1 MFENWSEF
9 EVDLSSVRQAV
20 GGGCFVRGS
29 QSSWR
34 QAVYDI
40 DWDPIAAVLCGTV
53 HGKNGTRYAP
63 EAEFV
68 SGARPALFARGR
80 CACVA
85 GGACQH
91 VVALIC
97 AALAASGIDL
107 AAAVPAPRSAGSCDR
122 PPSRRGPAADARP
135 TVLVAIEVKLAI
147 PRTHS
152 PRLVSRLVERGPG
165 GDWVHG
171 NLTWGSLETAGRRD
185 TYLAPQVELLRE
197 LCTLYQAGGQ
207 NICGRERLLDLSAVD
222 DDRLWE
228 LLDEAVKLNLPLVH
242 AETGEELLPSQEGRF
257 HLNIVV
263 AGPAGG
269 YRMTPVVLT
278 ADQEPVLP
286 VAFIGAQQ
294 AHGAVCR
301 SLARATDPP
310 GSGRLRLV
318 RLARPVP
325 AGRLQEQALDG
336 RPQEIRAGAEFAF
349 RTREYPWLRQHADV
363 ISSDRS
369 FVPPVISA
377 PKLALRIYPRSAGKF
392 DLQWG
397 WDYEADGQRL
407 WSEFER
413 HRDDEEYRSAKAEDD
428 LLRCLDLPL
437 EHYGLGCSR
446 RSGASRPQPIPQAR
460 LTGQQA
466 ITFLAELLP
475 KLTAEPRVRVEFLRD
490 GADDPGIT
498 RSRRF
503 TSATDEVT
511 GISDWFDLDI
521 QFSVAG
527 HVVPLRLVFLALYHG
542 LHRLELP
549 DGACL
554 PLDGPELEGLARLI
568 RESRALVDPKPT
580 TKSRY
585 FDQRVNGLATFDVN
599 EEQFA
604 WRKRWQEWLAQGV
617 RDVEPPAGLHAKLE
631 PHQQRGFE
639 WLVSLWE
646 HQLGGI
652 LADEMG
658 LGKTL
663 QCLAL
668 ISYARAREEGGK
680 PVLIVVPTSV
690 MRTWWEETQ
699 KFTPDLSVV
708 WVTKTIASHGES
720 LDALAENADIVLTTY
735 RLLRLDFE
743 HYQKLDWSILF
754 LDEAQNVNHL
764 MTQTYGHV
772 RRLRAP
778 VKIPVTGTPLENNLE
793 ELWSLL
799 SIAAPGLFPSPE
811 EFLDEY
817 AHPIVDK
824 DDQQQLVHLRRRID
838 PLILRRTKQEAE
850 ICLPAKREYLLEV
863 ELDPWHREVYETW
876 FQRQR
881 EKNLGAD
888 GKLVNRY
895 TALSSLTLL
904 RQLCLHAG
912 LIDDAYADLPSAKI
926 DTLLE
931 QLRELISA
939 GHRALVF
946 SQYARFL
953 RKVRTRLEAEG
964 LTCCYLDGRTRGRKH
979 VVKAFQEGTA
989 PVFLIS
995 LKAGGTGLNLTQ
1007 ADYCFLLDPWWN
1019 PAVEAQA
1026 IARIHRIGQNSEV
1039 NVYRLIARDTVEQ
1052 KVRVL
1057 QARKGQLFDSVLDGG
1072 RALPRWLGD
1081 DSLRELFD

>member
-1 MFENWSEF
+1 M
-9 EVDLSSVRQAV
+9 
-20 GGGCFVRGS
+20 RGS
-29 QSSWR
+29 QPSWR
-34 QAVYDI
+34 QAVQDI
-40 DWDPIAAVLCGTV
+40 NWNPVTAVLGGKV
-53 HGKNGTRYAP
+53 HGANGTRYAP
-63 EAEFV
+63 TATFV
-68 SGARPALFARGR
+68 SGTRPARFADGS

-97 AALAASGIDL
+97 AALAASAIDL
-107 AAAVPAPRSAGSCDR
+107 AAAVPAPRPAGSWDR
-122 PPSRRGPAADARP
+122 PPSRRGSAVDARP
-135 TVLVAIEVKLAI
+135 AVLLAIEVKVAI
-147 PRTHS
+147 PKRHP
-152 PRLVSRLVERGPG
+152 PRLVSRLVERVPG
-165 GDWVHG
+165 GDWVHD

-185 TYLAPQVELLRE
+185 NYPAPQVELLRK
-197 LCTLYQAGGQ
+197 LCALYQAGGQ
-207 NICGRERLLDLSAVD
+207 NLCGLERRLDLSAVD

-228 LLDEAVKLNLPLVH
+228 LLDEAARLNLPLVH
-242 AETGEELLPSQEGRF
+242 AETGEELLASQEGRF
-257 HLNIVV
+257 HLDIVV

-286 VAFIGAQQ
+286 VAFIGGQQ

-301 SLARATDPP
+301 SLAQATDPP
-310 GSGRLRLV
+310 GNSRLRLV

-325 AGRLQEQALDG
+325 AGLLQEQALAG
-336 RPQEIRAGAEFAF
+336 RPQEIRAGGEFAF
-349 RTREYPWLRQHADV
+349 RTRQYPWLRQHADV
-363 ISSDRS
+363 VSSDRS

-377 PKLALRIYPRSAGKF
+377 PKLLLRLYPGSAGELK
-392 DLQWG
+392 LRWG
-397 WDYEADGQRL
+397 WDYEVDGQPL
-407 WSEFER
+407 WSDFER
-413 HRDDEEYRSAKAEDD
+413 PRDDEEYRSAKAEDE
-428 LLRCLDLPL
+428 LLRRLDLPL
-437 EHYGLGCSR
+437 EHYGLGVSS
-446 RSGASRPQPIPQAR
+446 RSGASLPQPIPQSR
-460 LTGQQA
+460 LAGQQA
-466 ITFLAELLP
+466 ITFFAELLP
-475 KLTAEPRVRVEFLRD
+475 KLTAEPRVRVELMRD
-490 GADDPGIT
+490 GADDPRIT

-503 TSATDEVT
+503 TDATDELT
-511 GISDWFDLDI
+511 GISDWFGLDI
-521 QFSVAG
+521 PLCVAG
-527 HVVPLRLVFLALYHG
+527 HIVALRMVFLALYHG
-542 LHRLELP
+542 LDRLELP

-554 PLDGPELEGLARLI
+554 PLDLPELEGLARLI
-568 RESRALVDPKPT
+568 RESRALVDPASA

-585 FDQRVNGLATFDVN
+585 FHQRVNGLATFDPTG
-599 EEQFA
+599 EQFA
-604 WRKRWQEWLAQGV
+604 WQKRSQEWSVQGV
-617 RDVEPPAGLHAKLE
+617 RHVEPPAGLELK

-658 LGKTL
+658 LGKTR

-668 ISYARAREEGGK
+668 ISYARAREQGGK

-690 MRTWWEETQ
+690 MQTWWDEIR
-699 KFTPDLSVV
+699 KFAPELSVV
-708 WVTKTIASHGES
+708 FVTETIASRGES
-720 LDALAENADIVLTTY
+720 LEALAENAAIVLTTY
-735 RLLRLDFE
+735 TLLHLDFDR
-743 HYQKLDWSILF
+743 YQKLDWSILF

-764 MTQTYGHV
+764 NTQTYGHV

-838 PLILRRTKQEAE
+838 PLILRRTGQDAG
-850 ICLPAKREYLLEV
+850 ICLLPKREHVLEV
-863 ELDPWHREVYETW
+863 ELDPWQREIYDTW
-876 FQRQR
+876 MQRQR

-895 TALSSLTLL
+895 TALRSLTLL

-926 DTLLE
+926 DMLVE
-931 QLRELISA
+931 QLRELISG

-946 SQYARFL
+946 SQFERFL

-964 LTCCYLDGRTRGRKH
+964 LTCCYLAGRTRGRKQ
-979 VVKAFQEGTA
+979 VVAAFQEGAA

-1007 ADYCFLLDPWWN
+1007 ADSCFLLDPWWN

-1026 IARIHRIGQNSEV
+1026 IARIHRIGQNREV
-1039 NVYRLIARDTVEQ
+1039 NVYRLIARDTVEE
-1052 KVRVL
+1052 KVRLL
-1057 QARKGQLFDSVLDGG
+1057 QARKGQLFDSVIDGG
-1072 RALPRWLGD
+1072 RAWPRGLGD
-1081 DSLRELFD
+1081 DGLRELFD